1 MNVTHTES
9 SRALYENLTL
19 DEERALYGI
28 THATVKN
35 CTFDGPADGES
46 ALKEASDVTVEGCD
60 FRLRYPFWHVRGGLV
75 TGCTLTDT
83 CRAALWYA
91 SDLTIEHSSLG
102 GIKALRECQSM
113 TLKGCEI
120 RSAEFGWL
128 CRDVEL
134 TDCKMQG
141 EYPFFMTRGLHLK
154 NLQLTGKYSFQYVE
168 DCTVADSIL
177 DTKDAFWH
185 AKNITVTDS
194 TVKGEYLGWY
204 SENLTLVRCRIE
216 GTQPLCYCKNL
227 TLIDC
232 EMVGCDLAFE
242 NSTVTATL
250 RGHVD
255 SIKSPASGRIE
266 ADSVGEV
273 VYERAPTDGY
283 LFEIVARKEKMACP
297 CCGYKTFS
305 ARGQYSI
312 CPVCFFED
320 DPAAYLVPDGY
331 QDFSLTSLAEAQRN
345 YKEFGAC
352 SRDMI
357 PHVRAP
363 REDEL

>member
-1 MNVTHTES
+1 MDKAL
-9 SRALYENLTL
+9 SRTLYENLTL

-28 THATVKN
+28 ANATVKR
-35 CTFDGPADGES
+35 CAFDGPADGES
-46 ALKEASDVTVEGCD
+46 ALKEASDVEVLDCI
-60 FRLRYPFWHVRGGLV
+60 FRLRYPFWHVKGGRV

-91 SDLTIEHSSLG
+91 ADMTIENTALG
-102 GIKALRECQSM
+102 GIKALRECDRT
-113 TLKGCEI
+113 TLTGCAVD
-120 RSAEFGWL
+120 SAEFGWL
-128 CRDVEL
+128 CRGVEL
-134 TDCKMQG
+134 TNCKLKG
-141 EYPFFMTRGLHLK
+141 EYPFFMTRGLHLRGVE
-154 NLQLTGKYSFQYVE
+154 LTGKYSFQYVE
-168 DCTVADSIL
+168 DCTVIDSVL

-204 SENLTLVRCRIE
+204 SEGLTLVRCRIE

-242 NSTVTATL
+242 NSTVEATI
-250 RGHVD
+250 RGRVD

-283 LFEIVARKEKMACP
+283 LFEIVTRKEKMTCP
-297 CCGYKTFS
+297 CCGNKTFS
-305 ARGQYSI
+305 TRGQYDV
-312 CPVCFFED
+312 CPVCFWED
-320 DPAAYLVPDGY
+320 DPDAYVDPDETC
-331 QDFSLTSLAEAQRN
+331 DCNHVSLTEARRN
-345 YKEFGAC
+345 FKEFGAC
-352 SRDMI
+352 ERDMI
-357 PHVRAP
+357 PHVRGP
-363 REDEL
+363 EQNE